1 MAWSYWMELSI
12 WKVLDD
18 FCRPE
23 SLGLVTGIVFMVVT
37 ILFQHFIFSPENNI
51 SDHYPPENAVC
62 DYFQPF
68 LR

>member
-1 MAWSYWMELSI
+1 MSPEM
-12 WKVLDD
+12 LDG

-23 SLGLVTGIVFMVVT
+23 SLGLVTGIVFLVVT
-37 ILFQHFIFSPENNI
+37 ILFQHFIFSPENNVAI
-51 SDHYPPENAVC
+51 RCPPENAVC